1 MSFVDKIRKM
11 TILQK
16 SLIVGSI
23 VWILTLISLSYHRVR
38 GFDIGKFY
46 GGLILVV
53 VVWGAYWIIIV
64 IMRKGKKEL
73 DDTGKE

>member
-1 MSFVDKIRKM
+1 MSFVEKMRKM
-11 TILQK
+11 TILQR

-23 VWILTLISLSYHRVR
+23 VWILTLISLSYHRTR
-38 GFDIGKFY
+38 SFDIGKFS

-53 VVWGAYWIIIV
+53 VVWGAYLIIIV

-73 DDTGKE
+73 DNTGKE